1 MGRAEFQRTAK
12 PQLVADVLMYET
24 ADGGRESAALPGWS
38 CPVMVSNTKPWIS
51 WEALP
56 LLRDDPLLPG
66 QRRRLGFVFLS
77 PDEAVPVLREAGRF
91 YLWEGRIVGEADVV
105 S

>member
-1 MGRAEFQRTAK
+1 VSREEFQRTAQ
-12 PQLVADVLMYET
+12 PQLVADVRMYET
-24 ADGGRESAALPGWS
+24 ADGGRETPALPGWG
-38 CPVMVSNTKPWIS
+38 CPVMVSNTKPWIGYD
-51 WEALP
+51 ALP

-66 QRRRLGFVFLS
+66 QKRRLGFVFLT
-77 PDEAVPVLREAGRF
+77 PDLALPVLRDAGRF

>member
-1 MGRAEFQRTAK
+1 
-12 PQLVADVLMYET
+12 
-24 ADGGRESAALPGWS
+24 
-38 CPVMVSNTKPWIS
+38 MVSNKEPWIGFD
-51 WEALP
+51 ALP

-77 PDEAVPVLREAGRF
+77 PDDALPVVREAGRF